1 MRAVYEIRPPAW
13 GETLAILQSVSL
25 REGPAHVRARVID
38 VEGERVTIDFPAL
51 DGETSAEQLLAA
63 CVAGEWADRGD
74 VESCRL
80 VAVEWPKGLPGPA
93 FPAQSGVSVGAIV
106 KPALGLSPDEAA
118 AVAAELAAGGA
129 VLVKDDELQR
139 SSPERVRAVNAAIPE
154 HVLYA
159 ANVTGAEVDA
169 IVEAGARALMINAF
183 LAGLGSIPRLR
194 AYGLP
199 IFVHRVG
206 SAFLRRGR
214 RVSVS
219 ARVVAELTR
228 LLGADYVQV
237 GSFSPRTFD
246 TDEEVREQIAGA
258 RPATAV
264 LGGGVGAENAREQ
277 LERADARDGVM
288 LLLGSAAYAHP
299 DGVRAGVAAAVE
311 ANPLAANSVSS
322 GSRSPRRTA
331 RSTVTQRIPR
341 DSASATACGF
351 SRSATRI
358 PRHPTFAGSRR
369 MKSRYRVS
377 CSTASIVPIR
387 FTSTATQSPW
397 AS

>member
-1 MRAVYEIRPPAW
+1 MRAVYEIRPPGW

-25 REGPAHVRARVID
+25 PDGPAHVRARVVD

-51 DGETSAEQLLAA
+51 DGERGAYQLLAI
-63 CVAGEWADRGD
+63 CVAGEWADRAD

-80 VAVEWPKGLPGPA
+80 VEVDWPEGLPGPG
-93 FPAQSGVSVGAIV
+93 FPAGPGVSIGAIV

-139 SSPERVRAVNAAIPE
+139 SSPERVRAIEAALPR

-159 ANVTGAEVDA
+159 ANVTGANVDA
-169 IVEAGARALMINAF
+169 IVGAGARALMVNAF
-183 LAGLGSIPRLR
+183 LAGLGSIDRLR
-194 AYGLP
+194 GYGLP

-206 SAFLRRGR
+206 AAFLRRGGP
-214 RVSVS
+214 VSVS
-219 ARVVAELTR
+219 ARVLAELTR

-246 TDEEVREQIAGA
+246 TDAEVREQIVAA

-264 LGGGVGAENAREQ
+264 IGGGVGAENAREQ
-277 LERADARDGVM
+277 LERAGTRDGVM

-299 DGVRAGVAAAVE
+299 DGVRAGVDAAVD
-311 ANPLAANSVSS
+311 AI
-322 GSRSPRRTA
+322 G
-331 RSTVTQRIPR
+331 
-341 DSASATACGF
+341 
-351 SRSATRI
+351 
-358 PRHPTFAGSRR
+358 
-369 MKSRYRVS
+369 
-377 CSTASIVPIR
+377 
-387 FTSTATQSPW
+387 
-397 AS
+397 

>member
-1 MRAVYEIRPPAW
+1 VRAVYEIRPPEW
-13 GETLAILQSVSL
+13 GETLAILQSVSVPDG
-25 REGPAHVRARVID
+25 RVGVRARVVA
-38 VEGERVTIDFPAL
+38 VENERVTVDFPAL

-80 VAVEWPKGLPGPA
+80 VEVEWPEGFPGPA
-93 FPAQSGVSVGAIV
+93 FPAAAGVAIGAIV
-106 KPALGLSPDEAA
+106 KPALGLAPKEAA

-139 SSPERVRAVNAAIPE
+139 STPERVRAINAAIPE

-159 ANVTGAEVDA
+159 ANVTGGDAEA
-169 IVEAGARALMINAF
+169 IVEAGPRALMVNAF
-183 LAGLGSIPRLR
+183 LAGLGSIARLR
-194 AYGLP
+194 DYGLP

-206 SAFLRRGR
+206 SAFLRRGGP
-214 RVSVS
+214 VSVS

-246 TDEEVREQIAGA
+246 TDDEVREQIAAA

-264 LGGGVGAENAREQ
+264 IGGGVGPKNASEQ
-277 LERADARDGVM
+277 LARAGMRDGVM
-288 LLLGSAAYAHP
+288 LLLGSAAYAHS

-311 ANPLAANSVSS
+311 AIA
-322 GSRSPRRTA
+322 
-331 RSTVTQRIPR
+331 
-341 DSASATACGF
+341 D
-351 SRSATRI
+351 
-358 PRHPTFAGSRR
+358 
-369 MKSRYRVS
+369 
-377 CSTASIVPIR
+377 
-387 FTSTATQSPW
+387 
-397 AS
+397 